1 MSRLPRITSKK
12 AVNLWGLG
20 FAVAGIAQAAAGQRF
35 ADNSRWGHSG
45 WQREVAI
52 WNFGTLTGLLALRQ
66 RPEDPDRALTIGF
79 TTLSSL
85 FALNHIRAAVSE
97 TGGSSQTHLEALAM
111 NLVAIGVGVSALRQ
125 PPNRRTPAP

>member
-52 WNFGTLTGLLALRQ
+52 WDFGTLTGLLALRQ

-79 TTLSSL
+79 YLVL
-85 FALNHIRAAVSE
+85 AVCAQSHP
-97 TGGSSQTHLEALAM
+97 SRS
-111 NLVAIGVGVSALRQ
+111 V
-125 PPNRRTPAP
+125 